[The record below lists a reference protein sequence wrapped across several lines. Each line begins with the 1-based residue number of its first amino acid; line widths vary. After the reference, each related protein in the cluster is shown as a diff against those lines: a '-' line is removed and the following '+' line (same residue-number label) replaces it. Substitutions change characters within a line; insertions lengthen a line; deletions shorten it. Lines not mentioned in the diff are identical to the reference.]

1 MALFLD
7 GPVPL
12 EDTIVFTQQVPLPS
26 NNRFTQMFPRRDY
39 ATDEIDFATITQ
51 TNRAAKFR
59 NWDGSFWIAPRDAG
73 SEKRAK
79 MLPLGGQLTV
89 GEYERRQKEAARYA
103 GASSIQSILADAVY
117 DDLALL
123 TRYAQNRVE
132 MAWGDVLTDGVLT
145 INENGVQQQ
154 VDYGIAGSQIVTPAG
169 ALWSNHT
176 TSVPLT
182 DLILWTNVYASVN
195 GMPQGQFQ
203 TSTAVVQHLM
213 QNVQLINAIKGA
225 NTGAT
230 WVSITEINAFLSGF
244 GIPPFIVPLDG
255 QPGGSIYN
263 SSFDVDGST
272 APAFPTNKLLFLPS
286 DLGTLGF
293 TAWGVPTTS
302 MELNDNNVQVES
314 AQGIIGILVREEQPP
329 FRKTTFV
336 DGVVLPVIADP
347 RKILVATVA

>member
-7 GPVPL
+7 GPLPL
-12 EDTIVFTQQVPLPS
+12 EDTITFTQQVPLPS
-26 NNRFTQMFPRRDY
+26 NNMFTQMFPTRNYD
-39 ATDEIDFATITQ
+39 TDEIDFATITK

-59 NWDGSFWIAPRDAG
+59 NWDGSFWVAPRDSGA
-73 SEKRAK
+73 EKRVR
-79 MLPLGGQLTV
+79 MLPLGGQLSV
-89 GEYERRQKEAARYA
+89 GEYERRQKEMARY
-103 GASSIQSILADAVY
+103 GGTIQNILVDAIY
-117 DDLALL
+117 DDLTNL

-132 MAWGDVLTDGVLT
+132 LAWGDVLTDGVLT

-154 VDYGIAGSQIVTPAG
+154 VDYGIAGGQLVTAG
-169 ALWSNHT
+169 TLWSNHSAST
-176 TSVPLT
+176 PLT
-182 DLILWTNVYASVN
+182 DLITWTGVYAAVN
-195 GMPQGQFQ
+195 GMPQGQFK
-203 TSTAVVQHLM
+203 TSLAVVQHLM
-213 QNVQLINAIKGA
+213 QNTQLINAIKGA

-230 WVSITEINAFLSGF
+230 WVSIAEINAFLSGF
-244 GIPPFIVPLDG
+244 GIPPFVVPTDG

-263 SSFDVDGST
+263 SSFDVDGATT
-272 APAFPTNKLLFLPS
+272 AAFPANKLLFLPA

-302 MELNDNNVQVES
+302 MELNANNVQVQS

-336 DGVVLPVIADP
+336 DGVVLPVLADP

>member
-26 NNRFTQMFPRRDY
+26 NNRFTLEFPRRDY
-39 ATDEIDFATITQ
+39 DTDEIDYATITQ

-59 NWDGSFWIAPRDAG
+59 NWDGSFWVAPRDSG
-73 SEKRAK
+73 KDGRQR
-79 MLPLGGQLTV
+79 MLPLGGQLSV
-89 GEYERRQKEAARYA
+89 GEYERRQKEAAKYA
-103 GASSIQSILADAVY
+103 GASSIQGILAEAVY

-132 MAWGDVLTDGVLT
+132 MAWGDVLTDGILT

-154 VDYGIAGSQIVTPAG
+154 VDYGIAGGQLVTA
-169 ALWSNHT
+169 ATLWSNHSAST
-176 TSVPLT
+176 PLT
-182 DLILWTNVYASVN
+182 DLITWTAVYAAVN
-195 GMPQGQFQ
+195 GTPQGQFR
-203 TSTAVVQHLM
+203 TSLAVVQDLM
-213 QNVQLINAIKGA
+213 QNTQLINAIKGA
-225 NTGAT
+225 QTGVT

-244 GIPPFIVPLDG
+244 GIPPFVVPLDG

-272 APAFPTNKLLFLPS
+272 TAAFPTNKLLFLPA

-302 MELNDNNVQVES
+302 MELNENNVQVQS

-347 RKILVATVA
+347 RKILVATVR

>member
-12 EDTIVFTQQVPLPS
+12 EDAITFVQQTPLPS
-26 NNRFTQMFPRRDY
+26 NNRFTMDFPSRTY
-39 ATDEIDFATITQ
+39 TTDEVDFATITR

-59 NWDGSFWIAPRDAG
+59 NWDGSFWVAPRDTG
-73 SEKRAK
+73 SEKRVR
-79 MLPLGGQLTV
+79 MLPLGGQHGV
-89 GEYERRQKEAARYA
+89 GEYERRQIEFARY
-103 GASSIQSILADAVY
+103 GGTIQSILVDAIY
-117 DDLALL
+117 NDLENL
-123 TRYAQNRVE
+123 TRYSQNRVE

-154 VDYGIAGSQIVTPAG
+154 VDYGIAGTQLVTAST
-169 ALWSNHT
+169 LWSNHSAST
-176 TSVPLT
+176 PLT
-182 DLILWTNVYASVN
+182 DLITWTGVYSGVN
-195 GMPQGQFQ
+195 GAPHGQFR

-213 QNVQLINAIKGA
+213 QNTQLINAIKGA

-230 WVSITEINAFLSGF
+230 WVSIAEINNFLGGF
-244 GIPPFIVPLDG
+244 GIPPFQVPTDG
-255 QPGGSIYN
+255 QPGGSIYS

-272 APAFPTNKLLFLPS
+272 TAAFPANKLLFLPA

-293 TAWGVPTTS
+293 TAWGTPTTS
-302 MELNDNNVQVES
+302 LELNANNVQVES
-314 AQGIIGILVREEQPP
+314 AGLIGILVREEQPP

-336 DGVVLPVIADP
+336 DGVVLPVLADP